1 MVQRLH
7 EEKALLSFSVIIY
20 IYICMYF
27 GYPEI
32 SQTHG
37 ADVSSKLGPPAEPDN
52 L

>member
-7 EEKALLSFSVIIY
+7 EEKGFVIVFCYY
-20 IYICMYF
+20 IYMYF

>member
-20 IYICMYF
+20 MYF

-32 SQTHG
+32 SQTHV